1 MQTHKFTFLDWLFL
15 GLPILPVI
23 LYLNIFHSKYYFFS
37 LTKSYRYFPDRLI
50 DLFPL
55 LVILFMSCMY
65 GISRR
70 NIQFNDAG
78 NYMKALF
85 LVATLSLTLTTFIL
99 GLHTNLISDYD
110 KNRQNEREYKWFET
124 SEILRFPVAQ
134 YKLKKYYHV

>member
-1 MQTHKFTFLDWLFL
+1 
-15 GLPILPVI
+15 
-23 LYLNIFHSKYYFFS
+23 
-37 LTKSYRYFPDRLI
+37 
-50 DLFPL
+50 
-55 LVILFMSCMY
+55 MY